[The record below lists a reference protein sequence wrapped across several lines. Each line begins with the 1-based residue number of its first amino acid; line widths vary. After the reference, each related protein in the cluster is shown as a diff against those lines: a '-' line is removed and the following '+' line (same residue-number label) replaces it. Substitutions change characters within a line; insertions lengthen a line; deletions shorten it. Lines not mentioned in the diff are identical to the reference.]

1 VDGIKYTIS
10 KPQHACMGPPIARHG
25 VVFISIFT
33 VWKNILER
41 CYVNKKIPSLFLHFS
56 LLWWKPRSKSAP
68 PNLEA

>member
-1 VDGIKYTIS
+1 M
-10 KPQHACMGPPIARHG
+10 HAW
-25 VVFISIFT
+25 VVFISILT